1 MALKR
6 LILNRKCSLPRCR
19 VVGVD
24 EVWTQNCK
32 AEKGGN
38 AGVMRQRDAG
48 KCYHV
53 THHYWQAHSLCSDLT
68 NQLSPRHK
76 PSLTP
81 LWMTVC
87 WFCSLLFTSVEFAH
101 QRKLSTQ
108 KYSRW
113 TQKEWENTVKCQ
125 LREKFVLCTQE
136 FVKGF
141 VQAKGNYIYELQLIH
156 TRREV
161 TQDLLCSS

>member
-1 MALKR
+1 MFPFAMQGSKR
-6 LILNRKCSLPRCR
+6 GL
-19 VVGVD
+19 GVD
-24 EVWTQNCK
+24 PGKTARRE
-32 AEKGGN
+32 
-38 AGVMRQRDAG
+38 MRECWRCVPTRRGKMQPRD
-48 KCYHV
+48 K
-53 THHYWQAHSLCSDLT
+53 SLSTGSFLVFRFIDLT

-76 PSLTP
+76 ASLMP

-113 TQKEWENTVKCQ
+113 TQKEWENTVKRQ

-156 TRREV
+156 TRHEV
-161 TQDLLCSS
+161 TQDLSYSS

>member
-1 MALKR
+1 MVLTK
-6 LILNRKCSLPRCR
+6 LILSRKCFLFGCR
-19 VVGVD
+19 VGVD
-24 EVWTQNCK
+24 RK
-32 AEKGGN
+32 MRGRN
-38 AGVMRQRDAG
+38 AGVVRQRDAG
-48 KCYHV
+48 KCNHV
-53 THHYWQAHSLCSDLT
+53 THHYWQAHFLCSDLT
-68 NQLSPRHK
+68 NQLSPRQK
-76 PSLTP
+76 PSLAL

-87 WFCSLLFTSVEFAH
+87 WFCSLFFTSVEFAH

-113 TQKEWENTVKCQ
+113 TQKEWENTVKRQ
-125 LREKFVLCTQE
+125 LREKFVLCTQK

-156 TRREV
+156 TRHEV

>member
-1 MALKR
+1 MRIIETLEPFLLLTLG
-6 LILNRKCSLPRCR
+6 LIKFSQIGFSL
-19 VVGVD
+19 VGVGRGGA
-24 EVWTQNCK
+24 ENLRLVWR
-32 AEKGGN
+32 N
-38 AGVMRQRDAG
+38 ACCAAKLKAG
-48 KCYHV
+48 KFYHV
-53 THHYWQAHSLCSDLT
+53 DSYIT

-141 VQAKGNYIYELQLIH
+141 VQAKGNHIYELQLIH
-156 TRREV
+156 TRHEV

>member
-1 MALKR
+1 MQDFQNSKIKRYTLKTWIINK
-6 LILNRKCSLPRCR
+6 LDNYFDQEVMHNPILNDLL
-19 VVGVD
+19 VWNVGSY
-24 EVWTQNCK
+24 K
-32 AEKGGN
+32 
-38 AGVMRQRDAG
+38 
-48 KCYHV
+48 
-53 THHYWQAHSLCSDLT
+53 T

-156 TRREV
+156 TRHEV